1 MGTIILIILGIA
13 VIGAIVGF
21 IGGGGKKAE
30 DAAAGAAAG
39 AIYSTGCIVQL
50 IIAAIPVAIGLWLLS
65 LIFG

>member
-1 MGTIILIILGIA
+1 MGTIIMIILGIA
-13 VIGAIVGF
+13 VLGAVIGF
-21 IGGGGKKAE
+21 LGGAGKAE

-39 AIYSTGCIVQL
+39 AIWSTGCIVQL